1 MRKKNMTNKLKKKI
15 KKIALI
21 GTSSILSF
29 ATLGVVGTRLL
40 VMQENKNIAF
50 PISKETVEIG
60 ETEIITGV
68 SESANIEESRQIANV
83 AEDGAIICE
92 SLIQGVRDNDLN
104 DGTYTFRV
112 ARKSRNNSRNK
123 RLYSR
128 VNKF

>member
-1 MRKKNMTNKLKKKI
+1 MTNKLKKKI